1 MKNNQLLPSENNKVS
16 PEDIRAAYQSSV
28 QLIAY
33 EGGITWRTTSV
44 FIQFATLLIAGAIFP
59 AFIGSVSPKLIAV
72 VGLVFSIAGLAAS
85 IMWWSM
91 VSRNRRYYEF
101 WFYSARELE
110 TMMYPGIQ
118 TFQRG
123 FEFSRGNE
131 VSVSNVTLKFN
142 FIERIKVSS
151 NLKLFYGLFTVVF
164 ALLGVINVYRVIVE
178 F

>member
-1 MKNNQLLPSENNKVS
+1 MSNIQPPPSEKDKVS

-28 QLIAY
+28 QLIVY
-33 EGGITWRTTSV
+33 EGGVTWRTTAV
-44 FIQFATLLIAGAIFP
+44 FIRFATLLIAGAIFP
-59 AFIGSVSPKLIAV
+59 AFIGSVNPKLIATA
-72 VGLVFSIAGLAAS
+72 GLIFSIAGLAVS

-91 VSRNRRYYEF
+91 ISRSRKYYEF

-110 TMMYPGIQ
+110 TMMYSGIQ

-131 VSVSNVTLKFN
+131 VSVSNTTMRFS
-142 FIERIKVSS
+142 FIQRIKMRS
-151 NLKLFYGLFTVVF
+151 NLNLFYGLFTGVF
-164 ALLGVINVYRVIVE
+164 ALLGIINVYRVIVE

>member
-1 MKNNQLLPSENNKVS
+1 MKNSHLPPSEKNKID

-28 QLIAY
+28 QLIVY
-33 EGGITWRTTSV
+33 EGGLSWHTTSV
-44 FIQFATLLIAGAIFP
+44 FIHFATLLIAGAVFP
-59 AFIGSVSPKLIAV
+59 AFLGSVNQRLIAV
-72 VGLVFSIAGLAAS
+72 VGLIFSVAGFAAS

-91 VSRNRRYYEF
+91 VARNRRYYEF

-110 TMMYPGIQ
+110 KMMHSEIQ

-131 VSVSNVTLKFN
+131 VSVANIIMKFK
-142 FIERIKVSS
+142 FIERIRMKS
-151 NLKLFYGLFTVVF
+151 NLNLFYGLFTLIFV
-164 ALLGVINVYRVIVE
+164 LLGIINVYRIIIE